1 MGSNQIKTQTGV
13 ILFTNTPTHITSL
26 HCHIKWVLQVHFKDS
41 YLEKSH
47 AYLIFGNFAHSKIFG
62 LYIGE
67 VEA

>member
-13 ILFTNTPTHITSL
+13 RHKHTTTTSL
-26 HCHIKWVLQVHFKDS
+26 RCHIKWVLWVPFKDS

-47 AYLIFGNFAHSKIFG
+47 AYLILGNFAHSKIFG

>member
-1 MGSNQIKTQTGV
+1 MGSNQVKTQTEV
-13 ILFTNTPTHITSL
+13 SLFTNTPHITSL
-26 HCHIKWVLQVHFKDS
+26 HCLIKWVLRVDFKDS